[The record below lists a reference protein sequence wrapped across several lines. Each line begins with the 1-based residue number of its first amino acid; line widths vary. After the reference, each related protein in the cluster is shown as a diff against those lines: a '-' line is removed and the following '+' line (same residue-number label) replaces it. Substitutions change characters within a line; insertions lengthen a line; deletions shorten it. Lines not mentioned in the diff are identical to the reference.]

1 MTRKIER
8 STEFK
13 KDYKR
18 EKKGQHRK
26 TVEADLLVLL
36 NILAND
42 LPIPANYVDHPLKGN
57 WRSFRDCHLYPDL
70 VLIYKKVDNEE
81 DEDVPGFLK
90 LARLG
95 SHSELF

>member
-18 EKKGQHRK
+18 EKKGRHCR

-42 LPIPANYVDHPLKGN
+42 LPISANYVDHPLRGN

-70 VLIYKKVDNEE
+70 ILIYKKINNEE
-81 DEDVPGFLK
+81 DDSGILK

>member
-1 MTRKIER
+1 MTRRIER

-81 DEDVPGFLK
+81 DEGVPGVLK
-90 LARLG
+90 LARFG

>member
-18 EKKGQHRK
+18 EKKGLHRA
-26 TVEADLLVLL
+26 TVEADLKT
-36 NILAND
+36 ILAILVD
-42 LPIPANYVDHPLKGN
+42 DKTIPANYVDHPLKGN
-57 WRSFRDCHLYPDL
+57 WRTFRDLHLYPDL
-70 VLIYKKVDNEE
+70 VLIYKKVG
-81 DEDVPGFLK
+81 DVKTGSLK

>member
-18 EKKGQHRK
+18 EKKGQHRA
-26 TVEADLLVLL
+26 TVEADLMA
-36 NILAND
+36 ILALLVD
-42 LPIPANYVDHPLKGN
+42 DEPIPEKYVDHPLKNN
-57 WRSFRDCHLYPDL
+57 WRTFRDLHLYPDL
-70 VLIYKKVDNEE
+70 VLIYKKVG
-81 DEDVPGFLK
+81 DVDAGSLK

>member
-1 MTRKIER
+1 MARKIER

-18 EKKGQHRK
+18 EKKGQHCK
-26 TVEADLLVLL
+26 TVEADLLLLL
-36 NILAND
+36 NILVND

-70 VLIYKKVDNEE
+70 VLIYKKVDHEE
-81 DEDVPGFLK
+81 DDSGVLK

>member
-18 EKKGQHRK
+18 EKKGQHGK
-26 TVEADLLVLL
+26 TVEDDLIEILSLLV
-36 NILAND
+36 D
-42 LPIPANYVDHPLKGN
+42 DKPIPERYVDHPLKGG
-57 WRSFRDCHLYPDL
+57 WRTFRDLHLYPDL
-70 VLIYKKVDNEE
+70 VLIYKKEG
-81 DEDVPGFLK
+81 DVNTGSLK